1 MDEMQRWEI
10 LRLHIEDGITLT
22 DLARSTGISTR
33 TLSRWVSRYR
43 SDGIRSLRNTTRSD
57 AGAHRIS
64 AELVAY
70 IEHLGLTRPRP
81 SMAAL
86 HRLVSSRAQQLSVK
100 PPSYATVRNIIQALD
115 PAMVALALEGPTS
128 YRDRHELVYR

>member
-33 TLSRWVSRYR
+33 TLSRWAARYR
-43 SDGIRSLRNTTRSD
+43 ADGIHGLRTTTRSD

-70 IEHLGLTRPRP
+70 IEQPRAHQATAIDGRPAPPGELP
-81 SMAAL
+81 STATIGETT
-86 HRLVSSRAQQLSVK
+86 QLRHGAWHH
-100 PPSYATVRNIIQALD
+100 PSA
-115 PAMVALALEGPTS
+115 
-128 YRDRHELVYR
+128 

>member
-33 TLSRWVSRYR
+33 TLSRWAARYR
-43 SDGIRSLRNTTRSD
+43 ADGIHGLRTTTRSD

-81 SMAAL
+81 TMAAL
-86 HRLVSSRAQQLSVK
+86 HRRVYSRAPQL
-100 PPSYATVRNIIQALD
+100 
-115 PAMVALALEGPTS
+115 
-128 YRDRHELVYR
+128 